1 MNEFI
6 ITFRECLEACLIVGI
21 IYTLLEK
28 NNLKK
33 EIRQLWLGVF
43 SAIAASIV
51 VAISLNSL
59 KESIGNASLHALFEA
74 VSMYITAILLW
85 YVIFWLSKNV
95 SNKSGMETKTKQ
107 AAASAGLG
115 IFLVVFFAILREGF
129 ETALFLMG
137 SFSMTGTFSYLG
149 FFGGMIIAILI
160 GYGIVIQ
167 GRKINLRLFFQGTT
181 FMLVMFASGM
191 VAYGTHEME
200 EFLVKGNHLEYVNL
214 ESKIEIIRPWDIL
227 KPTKEIPGST
237 NEIFYSFNINGG
249 NKYTHILHDNGRVG
263 VFLKGFL
270 GYNSNP
276 NWPELIL
283 WILSLFFGISMWRRF
298 YFPKKTLVNKFKLEE
313 KS

>member
-33 EIRQLWLGVF
+33 EIGQLWLGVL

-51 VAISLNSL
+51 VAISLNSI

-85 YVIFWLSKNV
+85 YVIFWLSKYV

-181 FMLVMFASGM
+181 FMLVIFASGM

-200 EFLVKGNHLEYVNL
+200 EFLVKGNHLKYVSI
-214 ESKIEIIRPWDIL
+214 ESKIEIIRPWNIL
-227 KPTKEIPGST
+227 EPTKEISDSA
-237 NEIFYSFNINGG
+237 NEIFYSFNINGR
-249 NKYTHILHDNGRVG
+249 NKYTHILHDKGRVG

-283 WILSLFFGISMWRRF
+283 WILSLFFGVSMWRRF
-298 YFPKKTLVNKFKLEE
+298 YFPKKILVNKFKLQ
-313 KS
+313 KAS